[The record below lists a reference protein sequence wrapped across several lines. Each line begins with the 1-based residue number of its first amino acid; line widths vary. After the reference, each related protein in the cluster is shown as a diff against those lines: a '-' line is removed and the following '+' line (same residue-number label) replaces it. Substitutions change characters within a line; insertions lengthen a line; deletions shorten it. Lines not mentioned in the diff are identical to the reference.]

1 MKPLAN
7 SHKLLKNKFLLY
19 FILMLALAD
28 VIYLAMGKDYMSV
41 AIFCLTGFV
50 SSFFSK
56 NMMVVLCIAMVV
68 TNVLRFGSARSE
80 GFAEGAKDK
89 EDEEEEPEEK
99 EENMENP
106 DEEDKKE
113 AEGKG
118 LILTEEQIAGFQ
130 EKMDKMDAYEP
141 LFKSMDGLLGSF
153 KSLTEGSEYKADDEK
168 K

>member
-1 MKPLAN
+1 
-7 SHKLLKNKFLLY
+7 
-19 FILMLALAD
+19 MLALAD

-41 AIFCLTGFV
+41 AVFCLTGFV

-56 NMMVVLCIAMVV
+56 NMMVVLCIAMAV

-89 EDEEEEPEEK
+89 DKEDEQEDTD
-99 EENMENP
+99 ENMENP

-113 AEGKG
+113 EEGKG

-130 EKMDKMDAYEP
+130 EKMSKMEAYEP

-153 KSLTEGSEYKADDEK
+153 KSLTTGSEYDADEK
-168 K
+168 KK

>member
-1 MKPLAN
+1 MKYLDN

-19 FILMLALAD
+19 FILLLALAD

-41 AIFCLTGFV
+41 AVFCLTGFV

-56 NMMVVLCIAMVV
+56 NMMVVLCIAMAV

-89 EDEEEEPEEK
+89 EDEEET

-106 DEEDKKE
+106 DEEKEEKKD
-113 AEGKG
+113 GG
-118 LILTEEQIAGFQ
+118 IVLTEEQIAGFQ
-130 EKMDKMDAYEP
+130 EKMSKMEAYEP

-153 KSLTEGSEYKADDEK
+153 KSLTTSEYDADEK
-168 K
+168 KK

>member
-1 MKPLAN
+1 MKYLDN
-7 SHKLLKNKFLLY
+7 SHKLLKNKFVLY
-19 FILMLALAD
+19 FILLLALAD

-41 AIFCLTGFV
+41 AVFCLTGFV

-56 NMMVVLCIAMVV
+56 NMMVVLCIAMAV

-89 EDEEEEPEEK
+89 DKEDEQEDTD
-99 EENMENP
+99 ENMENP

-113 AEGKG
+113 EEGKG

-130 EKMDKMDAYEP
+130 EKMSKMEAYEP

-153 KSLTEGSEYKADDEK
+153 KSLTTGSEYDADEK
-168 K
+168 KK

>member
-19 FILMLALAD
+19 FILMLALTD

-56 NMMVVLCIAMVV
+56 NMMVVLCIAMAV

-89 EDEEEEPEEK
+89 EDEEDEPELTDES
-99 EENMENP
+99 MENP
-106 DEEDKKE
+106 EDEKE

-130 EKMDKMDAYEP
+130 EKMSKMEAYEP

>member
-1 MKPLAN
+1 MKYLDN
-7 SHKLLKNKFLLY
+7 SHKLLKNKFVLY
-19 FILMLALAD
+19 FILLLALAD

-41 AIFCLTGFV
+41 AVFCLTGFV

-56 NMMVVLCIAMVV
+56 NMMVVLCIAMAV
-68 TNVLRFGSARSE
+68 TNVLRFGSSRSE

-89 EDEEEEPEEK
+89 EDEEEESEET
-99 EENMENP
+99 EESMENP
-106 DEEDKKE
+106 DEKEGDKKE
-113 AEGKG
+113 DGKG

-130 EKMDKMDAYEP
+130 EKMSKMEDYEP

-153 KSLTEGSEYKADDEK
+153 KSLAGGSEYDADEK

>member
-1 MKPLAN
+1 MKYLDN
-7 SHKLLKNKFLLY
+7 SHKLLKNKFVLY
-19 FILMLALAD
+19 FILLLALAD

-41 AIFCLTGFV
+41 AVFCLTGFV

-56 NMMVVLCIAMVV
+56 NMMVVLCIAMAV

-89 EDEEEEPEEK
+89 EDEEET

-106 DEEDKKE
+106 EDEKEEEKKD
-113 AEGKG
+113 GG
-118 LILTEEQIAGFQ
+118 IVLTEEQIAGFQ
-130 EKMDKMDAYEP
+130 EKMSKMEAYEP

-153 KSLTEGSEYKADDEK
+153 KSLTTGSEYDTDEK
-168 K
+168 NK

>member
-1 MKPLAN
+1 MKYLDN

-19 FILMLALAD
+19 FILLLALAD

-41 AIFCLTGFV
+41 AVFCLTGFV

-56 NMMVVLCIAMVV
+56 NMMVVLCIAMAV

-89 EDEEEEPEEK
+89 EDEQEET

-106 DEEDKKE
+106 DEEKEEKKD
-113 AEGKG
+113 GG
-118 LILTEEQIAGFQ
+118 IVLTEEQIAGFQ
-130 EKMDKMDAYEP
+130 EKMSKMEAYEP

-153 KSLTEGSEYKADDEK
+153 KSLTTSEYDADEK
-168 K
+168 KK